1 VHGICGLPMSTIA
14 SFWRD
19 EYQTGMFK
27 PIIQL
32 SGSKQAELKDIPHVD
47 DYAKTEDDRKVFG
60 LIFGTQAL
68 GRIFVSPPAM
78 PAARKA
84 ALRKALLDTMK
95 DPEFIADA
103 TKVQID
109 ISPMTGEQVE
119 AFIARLSSASPAV
132 IERTKQAFR
141 SE

>member
-1 VHGICGLPMSTIA
+1 MSTIT

-19 EYQTGMFK
+19 EYQAGTFT

-32 SGSKQAELKDIPHVD
+32 SGSKQAELKGIPHVD

-68 GRIFVSPPAM
+68 GRIYLSPPAM

-103 TKVQID
+103 AKTQID

-119 AFIARLSSASPAV
+119 AFIERLSSASPAV
-132 IERTKQAFR
+132 IERTKQAFK
-141 SE
+141 SD

>member
-1 VHGICGLPMSTIA
+1 
-14 SFWRD
+14 
-19 EYQTGMFK
+19 
-27 PIIQL
+27 
-32 SGSKQAELKDIPHVD
+32 
-47 DYAKTEDDRKVFG
+47 VFG

-78 PAARKA
+78 PVARRN

-103 TKVQID
+103 AKTQID
-109 ISPMTGEQVE
+109 ISPMTGEEVE
-119 AFIARLSSASPAV
+119 AMIARLSSASPAV

-141 SE
+141 NE